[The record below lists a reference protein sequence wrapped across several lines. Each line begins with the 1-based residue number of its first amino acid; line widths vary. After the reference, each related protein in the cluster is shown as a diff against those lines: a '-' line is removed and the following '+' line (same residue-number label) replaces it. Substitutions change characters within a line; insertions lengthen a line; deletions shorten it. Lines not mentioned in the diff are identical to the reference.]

1 MMGGLHTYRNTR
13 TGVCIQTPC
22 VCRGADW
29 QEVTPPEPEK
39 PAAKL
44 TKKTKPRKEAAA
56 RG

>member
-1 MMGGLHTYRNTR
+1 MPVYINRHT
-13 TGVCIQTPC
+13 GASFETPC

-39 PAAKL
+39 PAAKP

-56 RG
+56 HG